1 MNGGVVDCV
10 GVFSKGEFRDALA
23 GYRFFR
29 LADAARVFED
39 ATKLEPDHVA
49 EAEQRL
55 EDAFSR
61 VIPTMN
67 SQEPRSNGRFQQ
79 TRGRPT
85 PNVVGQ

>member
-1 MNGGVVDCV
+1 MNGGVVHCV
-10 GVFSKGEFRDALA
+10 GVFSKREFREALA

-61 VIPTMN
+61 AIPTMN
-67 SQEPRSNGRFQQ
+67 S
-79 TRGRPT
+79 
-85 PNVVGQ
+85 